1 MALYLRTV
9 CQDGMSFF
17 EDGRKNG
24 FKWPVGKDAV
34 GQKVTAPDWDPTSV
48 SGGGLHGLKW
58 GAGDHTCLTDQ
69 PDSVWQVVFVPDG
82 KEVAIVDD
90 RDPDFA
96 LCYKFPYCI
105 IVHSGDKASATQY
118 LYKKAPLGT
127 KVHYLKIHT
136 QNALHIVGGYGS
148 DLSGGDYSVLVAMGG
163 STLVGGDES
172 ILMAGE
178 NSDLSSGV
186 RSRLTGGKNSTLVSG
201 SMSHLQA
208 GFNSQ
213 LISGYDSILKGGNLS
228 VMKAGE
234 GSTFQWSAKID
245 GIYAESPTYKNLD
258 HTEKYVGELYTSF
271 WTFWAFWKDAGFKLK
286 KL

>member
-1 MALYLRTV
+1 MALYLRTIR
-9 CQDGMSFF
+9 QDGMSFF
-17 EDGRKNG
+17 PEGRKNG

-48 SGGGLHGLKW
+48 RGGGLHGLKW
-58 GAGDHTCLTDQ
+58 GMGDHTCLRDQ

-118 LYKKAPLGT
+118 IYKKAPLGT

-136 QNALHIVGGYGS
+136 EDALHIVGGYGS
-148 DLSGGDYSVLVAMGG
+148 DLSGGDYSILVAMGG
-163 STLVGGDES
+163 STLDGGHESILIAGDES
-172 ILMAGE
+172 KLGAG
-178 NSDLSSGV
+178 SQ
-186 RSRLTGGKNSTLVSG
+186 SRLTGGKRCTLVSG
-201 SMSHLQA
+201 SRSWLEA
-208 GFNSQ
+208 GYDSQ
-213 LISGYDSILKGGNLS
+213 LTSGYDSVLRGGDLS

-234 GSTFQWSAKID
+234 GSSFRWSIRVN
-245 GIYAESPTYKNLD
+245 GIYVESSIYTNIDP
-258 HTEKYVGELYTSF
+258 TEKYHGEFYRSF
-271 WTFWAFWKDAGFKLK
+271 WTFWKDFTFKMK